1 MRPAIFTGTWWR
13 DLASRLVR
21 QGQQVLI
28 PVLAVIAQ
36 GQGHVDVAAVA
47 VALGV
52 GALLTTVR
60 AAGEIRAAA
69 DAPWWVRT
77 LDRATAA
84 AAGTIGGLVTVDWVH
99 LVGGLDPAAVAYAGL
114 ASAGIAVLT
123 ALGDPGAPA
132 LSDVQSSA
140 AR

>member
-1 MRPAIFTGTWWR
+1 MRPAIFTSTWWR
-13 DLASRLVR
+13 DLTSRLVR

-28 PVLAVIAQ
+28 PVLAVVAQ
-36 GQGHVDVAAVA
+36 AGTVDIAAVA

-52 GALLTTVR
+52 AAVLTFVR
-60 AAGEIRAAA
+60 AAGGIRAAD

-77 LDRATAA
+77 VDRATAA
-84 AAGTIGGLVTVDWVH
+84 AAGSVLGLITVDGVS
-99 LVGGLDPAAVAYAGL
+99 LVAGLDPAAVAYAGL
-114 ASAGIAVLT
+114 ASAGIALLT

-132 LSDVQSSA
+132 LSDVQA

>member
-1 MRPAIFTGTWWR
+1 MRPAIFTSTWWR

-28 PVLAVIAQ
+28 PVLAVVAQ
-36 GQGHVDVAAVA
+36 AGTVDVPAVA
-47 VALGV
+47 VALGIAAV
-52 GALLTTVR
+52 LTFVR
-60 AAGEIRAAA
+60 AAGGIRAAD

-77 LDRATAA
+77 VDRATAA
-84 AAGTIGGLVTVDWVH
+84 AAGSVLGLVTVDGVS
-99 LVGGLDPAAVAYAGL
+99 LVAGLDPAAVAYAGL
-114 ASAGIAVLT
+114 ASAGIALLT

-132 LSDVQSSA
+132 LSDVRT